1 MLLVVDAD
9 PILFWKQ
16 GCVNMYQLLVVVFSR
31 QHSCQLDHLHHLYQH
46 HPISILEI
54 FVRGKHPTRDSLHTK
69 TIGDWMTED
78 VSSPI
83 LSSGEFQMRHG
94 LLSLIPGWMSIPV
107 NIIGRSITQMHNWGF
122 FLLWVNSETF
132 FATSQISLQDTSFQ
146 TESIAAREN
155 GTN

>member
-1 MLLVVDAD
+1 MLWVVDAD
-9 PILFWKQ
+9 PILVWKQ
-16 GCVNMYQLLVVVFSR
+16 GCINMYQPLLVVFSR
-31 QHSCQLDHLHHLYQH
+31 QHSCQLDHLQHLQSVYWKS
-46 HPISILEI
+46 PCY
-54 FVRGKHPTRDSLHTK
+54 RGKHPIKDSLHTK